1 MSVVS
6 CEDYIRGQNFV
17 AECITKAR
25 ESACCAYPGCGA
37 KPIRSHVQQLRGV
50 LRRIAEDDKVIAF
63 DGMDKLLTFARRMY
77 EVNGVV
83 FPSVGPVETRRATS
97 YPGFC
102 RNHDTSVFKA
112 IEHGAHFI
120 PGDDE
125 QLVAFFR
132 RPYFYMRYC
141 VEQSVLVAQELCALD
156 VRWSSIR
163 NMLMPRYLAL
173 SDYSKSVWSEGFRAD
188 LNYIWRVIKKEI
200 PISCTCCIDLPVGLS
215 VGRESSCLAFAAYA
229 LLPGDGETHA
239 ILIWDKKFAT
249 EVDCLLQRFSTKS
262 NSALCEVLNEL
273 TFARSADFC
282 VKPSFWKGVP
292 ENEKA
297 IVEYNLMCIVARRLG
312 KVKTPHI
319 IDIPDGV
326 LCVDGLI
333 REKA

>member
-6 CEDYIRGQNFV
+6 REDYFREQELV
-17 AECITKAR
+17 AKCITKAR
-25 ESACCAYPGCGA
+25 ECSCCAYPGCRV

-83 FPSVGPVETRRATS
+83 YPSIGPVETRKATS
-97 YPGFC
+97 YLGFC
-102 RNHDTSVFKA
+102 RDHDTSVFKA
-112 IEHGAHFI
+112 IEHGADFT
-120 PGDDE
+120 PGDDK

-141 VEQSVLVAQELCALD
+141 IEQSVLVAQELCALD
-156 VRWSSIR
+156 ARWSPIR

-173 SDYSKSVWSEGFRAD
+173 TDYSKSVWSDGVRAD

-200 PISCTCCIDLPVGLS
+200 PISCACCIDLPVGRS
-215 VGRESSCLAFAAYA
+215 AGHQGPCPAFATYT

-239 ILIWDKKFAT
+239 ILIWDQKLAPQ
-249 EVDCLLQRFSTKS
+249 VDPLLQKFSTKS
-262 NSALCEVLNEL
+262 NFALSEVLNEL
-273 TFARSADFC
+273 TFARSTDFC
-282 VKPSFWKGVP
+282 VKPSFWKDVP

-297 IVEYNLMCIVARRLG
+297 IVKYNLMCIVARRSG
-312 KVKTPHI
+312 EVKTPHI
-319 IDIPDGV
+319 IDIPDGCV
-326 LCVDGLI
+326 LTV
-333 REKA
+333 